1 MLFKSEESRRTFDR
15 LTANCSPLK
24 DRLAQ
29 YAALAKPPKHKL
41 GTDKSLRII
50 TTLLPDI
57 ERGAI
62 TWKGRDWAAP
72 LSAWAQ
78 AIDQMLA
85 QRDAGRLELPMK
97 GHGYLYAIL
106 AGMAD
111 RFEGQAEQQREH
123 ELRTGPRAATAPT
136 RRPTTMKLYAFPQ
149 ASLEKAIAKRMLGLG
164 APHREWF
171 AERWSQKPYKK
182 SFIELKAMPLVT
194 FLAKGKSWSDEEFAE
209 AFNSKMNSAPTEPE
223 ATS

>member
-1 MLFKSEESRRTFDR
+1 MSADLSCPVCGAEFDLAVLFKSEESRRTFDR

-24 DRLAQ
+24 ARLAQ

-41 GTDKSLRII
+41 DTDKALRII

-62 TWKGRDWAAP
+62 ARNGRDWAAP

-111 RFEGQAEQQREH
+111 RFEGQAEQQREQA
-123 ELRTGPRAATAPT
+123 LRTGPRAATVTVNGPANVADLVQAPAPAVAP
-136 RRPTTMKLYAFPQ
+136 RP
-149 ASLEKAIAKRMLGLG
+149 
-164 APHREWF
+164 APAAPAPAGVSPMVRAMR
-171 AERWSQKPYKK
+171 AEIERKK
-182 SFIELKAMPLVT
+182 GT
-194 FLAKGKSWSDEEFAE
+194 QQ
-209 AFNSKMNSAPTEPE
+209 
-223 ATS
+223 

>member
-1 MLFKSEESRRTFDR
+1 MSADLSCPVCGAEFDLAVLFKSEESRKTFER
-15 LTANCSPLK
+15 LTASCSPLR

-111 RFEGQAEQQREH
+111 RFEGQAEQQREQQ
-123 ELRTGPRAATAPT
+123 LRTGPRAATVTVNGPAIVADLVQAPAPAAT
-136 RRPTTMKLYAFPQ
+136 PRPAP
-149 ASLEKAIAKRMLGLG
+149 AAPAPSPGKAQGTPAPGMSPTVRAMRQQIEAK
-164 APHREWF
+164 
-171 AERWSQKPYKK
+171 
-182 SFIELKAMPLVT
+182 
-194 FLAKGKSWSDEEFAE
+194 KG
-209 AFNSKMNSAPTEPE
+209 TQQ
-223 ATS
+223 

>member
-1 MLFKSEESRRTFDR
+1 MSADLSCPVCGAEFDLAVLFKSEESRKTFER
-15 LTANCSPLK
+15 LTASCSPLG

-50 TTLLPDI
+50 KTMLPDI

-111 RFEGQAEQQREH
+111 RFEGQAEQQREQ
-123 ELRTGPRAATAPT
+123 ELRTGPRAATVNGPASVADLVQAPALNPEP
-136 RRPTTMKLYAFPQ
+136 RPARAAPAPAGPSPLVRAMREQ
-149 ASLEKAIAKRMLGLG
+149 IAK
-164 APHREWF
+164 
-171 AERWSQKPYKK
+171 KK
-182 SFIELKAMPLVT
+182 GTTP
-194 FLAKGKSWSDEEFAE
+194 
-209 AFNSKMNSAPTEPE
+209 
-223 ATS
+223 

>member
-1 MLFKSEESRRTFDR
+1 MSADLSCPVCGAEFDLAVLFKSEESRRTFDR

-24 DRLAQ
+24 ARLAQ

-41 GTDKSLRII
+41 GTDKALRII

-111 RFEGQAEQQREH
+111 RFEGQAEQQREQ
-123 ELRTGPRAATAPT
+123 ELRTGPRAATVNGPASVADLVQAPAPAAAP
-136 RRPTTMKLYAFPQ
+136 RPAPAAPAPAGPSPLVRAMREQ
-149 ASLEKAIAKRMLGLG
+149 IAK
-164 APHREWF
+164 
-171 AERWSQKPYKK
+171 KK
-182 SFIELKAMPLVT
+182 GTTP
-194 FLAKGKSWSDEEFAE
+194 
-209 AFNSKMNSAPTEPE
+209 
-223 ATS
+223 

>member
-1 MLFKSEESRRTFDR
+1 MSADLSCPVCGAEFDLAVLFKSEESRRTFDR

-41 GTDKSLRII
+41 GTDKALRII

-62 TWKGRDWAAP
+62 TRNGRDWPAP

-78 AIDQMLA
+78 AIDQMLE
-85 QRDAGRLELPMK
+85 RRNAGTLELPMK

-111 RFEGQAEQQREH
+111 KFEGQAEQQREQQ
-123 ELRTGPRAATAPT
+123 LRTGPRAATVTVNGPASVADLVQAPAPAAAP
-136 RRPTTMKLYAFPQ
+136 RP
-149 ASLEKAIAKRMLGLG
+149 
-164 APHREWF
+164 APAATVPAGVSPMVRAMR
-171 AERWSQKPYKK
+171 AEIERKK
-182 SFIELKAMPLVT
+182 GT
-194 FLAKGKSWSDEEFAE
+194 QQ
-209 AFNSKMNSAPTEPE
+209 
-223 ATS
+223 

>member
-1 MLFKSEESRRTFDR
+1 MSADLSCPVCGAEFDLAVLFKSEESRKTFER
-15 LTANCSPLK
+15 LTASCSPLR

-50 TTLLPDI
+50 KTMLPDI

-111 RFEGQAEQQREH
+111 KFEGQAEQQREQA
-123 ELRTGPRAATAPT
+123 LRTGPRAATVNGPKSVADLVQAPAPAAAPRPAPAAPT
-136 RRPTTMKLYAFPQ
+136 PAGMSPTVRAMRQ
-149 ASLEKAIAKRMLGLG
+149 
-164 APHREWF
+164 
-171 AERWSQKPYKK
+171 Q
-182 SFIELKAMPLVT
+182 IEAR
-194 FLAKGKSWSDEEFAE
+194 KG
-209 AFNSKMNSAPTEPE
+209 TQQ
-223 ATS
+223 

>member
-1 MLFKSEESRRTFDR
+1 MSADLSCPVCGAEFDLAVLFKSEESRKTFER
-15 LTANCSPLK
+15 LTASCSPLR

-50 TTLLPDI
+50 KTMLPDI

-111 RFEGQAEQQREH
+111 RFEGQAEQQREQ
-123 ELRTGPRAATAPT
+123 ELRTGPRAATANGPKSVADLV
-136 RRPTTMKLYAFPQ
+136 RAPAPAAAPRQ
-149 ASLEKAIAKRMLGLG
+149 APA
-164 APHREWF
+164 APAPAGVSPMVRAMR
-171 AERWSQKPYKK
+171 AEIERKK
-182 SFIELKAMPLVT
+182 GT
-194 FLAKGKSWSDEEFAE
+194 QQ
-209 AFNSKMNSAPTEPE
+209 
-223 ATS
+223 

>member
-1 MLFKSEESRRTFDR
+1 MSADLSCPVCGAEFDLAVLFKSEESRKTFER
-15 LTANCSPLK
+15 LTASCSPLR

-111 RFEGQAEQQREH
+111 RFEGQAEQQREQ
-123 ELRTGPRAATAPT
+123 ELRTGPRAATVNGPKSVADLVQPPAP
-136 RRPTTMKLYAFPQ
+136 RPAP
-149 ASLEKAIAKRMLGLG
+149 AVPAPSPGKAQGTPAPGMSPTVRAMRQQIEAK
-164 APHREWF
+164 
-171 AERWSQKPYKK
+171 
-182 SFIELKAMPLVT
+182 
-194 FLAKGKSWSDEEFAE
+194 KG
-209 AFNSKMNSAPTEPE
+209 TQQ
-223 ATS
+223 